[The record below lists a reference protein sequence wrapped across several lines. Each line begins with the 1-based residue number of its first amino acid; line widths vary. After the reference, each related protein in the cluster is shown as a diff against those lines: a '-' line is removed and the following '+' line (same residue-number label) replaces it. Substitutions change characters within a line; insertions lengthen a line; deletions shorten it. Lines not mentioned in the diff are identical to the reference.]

1 MDAVQLA
8 RGLAD
13 GGRVNQLGTPG
24 DATHT
29 FRVHS
34 PTGPY
39 ILKIYDRESYERRE
53 ERAFTVLGGI
63 PGTPSIFERGDEQG
77 THWVKFRD
85 PGAWTMATLPENA
98 IAAANCGNIVRS
110 IHQLDTANVTNL
122 HGGMTAEQ
130 VASDYEST
138 FLRLNRFRGRLN
150 IGADVIEAA
159 MAVPPPRCSAPTFS
173 HTNPSATNFYVNDSA
188 EVTLFDWTWATLTP
202 PEWDFTLAYW
212 SLGSSAGDT
221 AAAAFAEG
229 YGAKLSDDD
238 LRPWII
244 YHIASYL
251 IREAETSSG
260 RLEQLRKHIEQLAAY
275 AMR

>member
-34 PTGPY
+34 PTRPY
-39 ILKIYDRESYERRE
+39 ILKIYERESYARRE
-53 ERAFTVLGGI
+53 ERAFTVLSGT
-63 PGTPSIFERGDEQG
+63 PGTPSILERGDSEG
-77 THWVKFRD
+77 THWVKFAD
-85 PGAWTMATLPENA
+85 PGAWTMATLPENNQ
-98 IAAANCGNIVRS
+98 AATNCGKIVRA

-138 FLRLNRFRGRLN
+138 FQRLNRFRGRLN
-150 IGADVIEAA
+150 MGANVIEAA
-159 MAVPPPRCSAPTFS
+159 MKVPPPGCSTATFS
-173 HTNPSATNFYVNDSA
+173 HTNPGATNFYVNDSA

-212 SLGSSAGDT
+212 SLGSASGSSAS
-221 AAAAFAEG
+221 AAFAEG
-229 YGAKLSDDD
+229 YGANLSDDD
-238 LRPWII
+238 LRPWVV
-244 YHIASYL
+244 YHIASFL
-251 IREAETSSG
+251 LREAETSSG
-260 RLEQLRKHIEQLAAY
+260 RLEHLRPYVEQLTAY
-275 AMR
+275 STL